1 MVVAVDILFSVCAAL
16 FFGAGHYMS
25 GTVSRRVGPLT
36 VACWTQ
42 FGVVAVAAALL
53 LTPAGGTGAS
63 GWSLPALLWG
73 TAAAVGGVAGSLALY
88 AALSRATFTLAVGA
102 STVTTTVTPAVV
114 AMTLLG
120 EEMTALRLALV
131 VLAVL
136 TVWLLVSQRRSRG
149 VAVVTSPLPT
159 VTPQSEAPGEETSR
173 SRSRPGAGRLALG
186 AGLGYAAELVSISQ
200 IPGESF
206 AQGLGAWAA
215 VSFIILVALML
226 LRGARKVLPRG
237 IPGALVILAG
247 GFSATGMLLFHL
259 SAASIGLATTSAIV
273 AIYPAVPIL
282 LAVMI
287 LHERPSRRG
296 WAGLACAAVVVGL
309 GALSTGIQG

>member
-131 VLAVL
+131 GLAVL
-136 TVWLLVSQRRSRG
+136 TVWLLVSQHRSRG

-159 VTPQSEAPGEETSR
+159 VTPQSQAPGEET

-226 LRGARKVLPRG
+226 LHGARKVLPRG